1 MTVTAALAL
10 TTGVA
15 ACSGSSGGAALSS
28 KPAKTFTYWTSG
40 WTPQQITTI
49 DTAFEKAYPGIKAQG
64 QYIASSDQYLPK
76 VIAAIKS
83 NTQPTVLLDQNP
95 SDLPLLAESGKLIP
109 LTGKLTSL
117 TDQLFPGIKN
127 SLFYRGQ
134 QLGMAFAGEGD
145 LVLFYNKKA
154 FAAAGISSP
163 PKTWPQL
170 EADAIKLSDPKQNRY
185 GFYVPLGDAEFISY
199 AWETLLWAD
208 GGQLLNADQT
218 KAAFDSPAGVKA
230 LTTWVDL
237 VRKDKAAPA
246 QSYAQA
252 GNFDGAPAFASNA
265 VAMLIDGQWDV
276 SAFQKD
282 KIDFGVAPLPSGD
295 VGPSTNIGIG
305 VMALL
310 KTSSAQDTAGLDFIK
325 FLASPQ
331 EGAYLAVQSGGL
343 PSAPQQS
350 DEPLLKNYI
359 AKTPFYNVFAE
370 SEKTGQVRPIT
381 PAYNA
386 VSEALWTQINAA
398 IEGKVTPSQA
408 LATAARQADSA
419 LKNQS

>member
-1 MTVTAALAL
+1 MTAALAL
-10 TTGVA
+10 SVGVA
-15 ACSGSSGGAALSS
+15 ACSGSGGGSGKLSS
-28 KPAKTFTYWTSG
+28 TPAKTFTYWTSG
-40 WTPQQITTI
+40 WTPQEISTI
-49 DTAFEKAYPGIKAQG
+49 DAAFAKAYPGVTAQG

-109 LTGKLTSL
+109 LNGKLTTL
-117 TDQLFPGIKN
+117 TDQLYPGIKS
-127 SLFYRGQ
+127 SLFYRGS

-163 PKTWPQL
+163 PATWPQL
-170 EADAIKLSDPKQNRY
+170 ETDAIKLSDPTHHRY
-185 GFYVPLGDAEFISY
+185 GVYVPMGDAEYVSY
-199 AWETLLWAD
+199 AWESLLWAN
-208 GGQLLNADQT
+208 GGELLNADQS

-230 LTTWVDL
+230 LTTWVNL
-237 VRKDKAAPA
+237 VRKDKAAPS

-265 VAMLIDGQWDV
+265 VAMLVDGQWDV
-276 SAFQKD
+276 SAFTKD
-282 KIDFGVAPLPSGD
+282 NLDFGVAPLPSGD
-295 VGPSTNIGIG
+295 SGPSTNIGIG

-310 KTSSAQDTAGLDFIK
+310 KTTPGQDTAGLDFMK

-331 EGAYLAVQSGGL
+331 EGAYLAAQSGGL
-343 PSAPQQS
+343 PSAPQQA
-350 DEPLLKNYI
+350 DQPVLKNFI

-370 SEKTGQVRPIT
+370 GEKYGKVRPIT

-386 VSEALWTQINAA
+386 VSEALWTQLNAA
-398 IEGKVTPSQA
+398 IEGKVSPAKALSTASQ
-408 LATAARQADSA
+408 QADTA
-419 LKNQS
+419 LRNQS